1 MGEPALRDRIAAS
14 SGWQVSKQLGR
25 GQYGTAYL
33 VCWDEE
39 KCGEE
44 RKDQYKNGDQA
55 VAKVVGL
62 EFLPEK
68 EHNLAFQEVE
78 LMRALRH
85 PHIVALK
92 DHFLTEASLELII
105 VMEFCDSGD
114 LRGEVK
120 RRTQAKPIDL
130 IPEARIM
137 TWFVQM
143 TLALNYMHQRHIL
156 HRDLKSSNVFLKSST
171 TEGDYDVR
179 IGDFGISRVLEGT
192 VDVAATVVGTPYYM
206 SPEVCKAEPYGYK
219 SDIWALGCVLY
230 EMCMLKHAFE
240 SQSLLGLVYK
250 IVSETYE
257 PIPPQYSADLRT
269 LLDDILEKSSS
280 KRPSGQELISRP
292 YVRRFDANGQAEKD
306 AKESRSKE
314 RIDSKPEPV
323 STPPR
328 AQVPKIKAQPKVVE
342 KCVEPS
348 PQPPFVEDVPVQRE
362 WHAPPFVSTPA
373 PQHSLAEHELSAR
386 VLLSRVRRGLQARRQ
401 NWLQV
406 FASFDQKGDGQLKE
420 AEFERAV
427 ISMALGLSD
436 QEIREVR
443 TFLQGTHSHVPV
455 DMFGDALHR
464 VFPEVQQLEDWAKSL
479 LGELA
484 QKASQ
489 VEDSKSR
496 EVFPGAQVRIHS
508 LQSALGAKLNHCEG
522 VVESWNAATC
532 RWQVRITGVGTKA
545 IRDENLEPLNPG
557 GSGGGGVRSDANGSD
572 TIAIY
577 RLLCQDGVTAVHE
590 SDFQAVVQRLV
601 PQNQEQ
607 LKKFFWLLPKCPD
620 GKVDVPEAL
629 AQLERGFDQTLRAG
643 QALPGGAKVSAPKLM
658 PTLSPQGGP
667 QGGLGPPNF
676 VAGPGAGKP
685 RRPGP
690 SPANPAPAQAGHNA
704 RGEAAL
710 LRLSQHLLGRRSP
723 GPGVDILRL
732 FARNPDV
739 ATLEEVMEA
748 VSVFPLGISRA
759 EVQSVFAQI
768 RGCGTGTL
776 PLSQLATAAEAACS
790 AGVPFEAAG
799 LEQIDSKRLAPA
811 LQRLGNRA
819 SQQEFRVAVMQAE
832 PYMTHAQMEWLSELT
847 DKDGEGRLLPQTLLP
862 RLGVPGAS
870 ARAEPLSWNNVPPR
884 PPKPFRSVAH
894 SLPQV
899 LVLATLMWRV
909 RQRLF
914 LGTQLTLGSLLGL
927 FDIADGSN
935 RQQAESAMINRELLG
950 SLLGHL
956 RLSISVAEADELLAA
971 IAASGRRRSGD
982 SGCVPVAL
990 LYDMVDRA
998 GQPEMETMVLELRE
1012 AARQRLWSKASCFT
1026 SVAGS
1031 SDLLPEVDFRR
1042 ALKAAMAEFWAIPGS
1057 LPEDDEDRLVLL
1069 AEKDAEGRVLWRAF
1083 VQAFCGGLE
1092 LDQMSEITEEPL
1104 ASPTIKGKG
1113 RTPAGANVPVAGVSQ
1128 QSWRTTKA
1136 AQKTEGRSV
1145 VTSKGQVDPPLSPQN
1160 PKRGYCCLR
1169 RRS

>member
-1 MGEPALRDRIAAS
+1 MGAERERESEIAMAS
-14 SGWQVSKQLGR
+14 HLLATSDGLQPNGERERRERW
-25 GQYGTAYL
+25 L
-33 VCWDEE
+33 V
-39 KCGEE
+39 
-44 RKDQYKNGDQA
+44 N
-55 VAKVVGL
+55 
-62 EFLPEK
+62 
-68 EHNLAFQEVE
+68 
-78 LMRALRH
+78 RALGFEDKR
-85 PHIVALK
+85 
-92 DHFLTEASLELII
+92 SL
-105 VMEFCDSGD
+105 V
-114 LRGEVK
+114 
-120 RRTQAKPIDL
+120 
-130 IPEARIM
+130 
-137 TWFVQM
+137 
-143 TLALNYMHQRHIL
+143 
-156 HRDLKSSNVFLKSST
+156 
-171 TEGDYDVR
+171 
-179 IGDFGISRVLEGT
+179 
-192 VDVAATVVGTPYYM
+192 
-206 SPEVCKAEPYGYK
+206 
-219 SDIWALGCVLY
+219 
-230 EMCMLKHAFE
+230 
-240 SQSLLGLVYK
+240 
-250 IVSETYE
+250 
-257 PIPPQYSADLRT
+257 
-269 LLDDILEKSSS
+269 
-280 KRPSGQELISRP
+280 
-292 YVRRFDANGQAEKD
+292 
-306 AKESRSKE
+306 
-314 RIDSKPEPV
+314 
-323 STPPR
+323 
-328 AQVPKIKAQPKVVE
+328 
-342 KCVEPS
+342 
-348 PQPPFVEDVPVQRE
+348 
-362 WHAPPFVSTPA
+362 
-373 PQHSLAEHELSAR
+373 
-386 VLLSRVRRGLQARRQ
+386 
-401 NWLQV
+401 
-406 FASFDQKGDGQLKE
+406 
-420 AEFERAV
+420 
-427 ISMALGLSD
+427 
-436 QEIREVR
+436 
-443 TFLQGTHSHVPV
+443 
-455 DMFGDALHR
+455 
-464 VFPEVQQLEDWAKSL
+464 
-479 LGELA
+479 
-484 QKASQ
+484 
-489 VEDSKSR
+489 
-496 EVFPGAQVRIHS
+496 HS
-508 LQSALGAKLNHCEG
+508 LQ
-522 VVESWNAATC
+522 
-532 RWQVRITGVGTKA
+532 
-545 IRDENLEPLNPG
+545 
-557 GSGGGGVRSDANGSD
+557 
-572 TIAIY
+572 
-577 RLLCQDGVTAVHE
+577 
-590 SDFQAVVQRLV
+590 
-601 PQNQEQ
+601 
-607 LKKFFWLLPKCPD
+607 
-620 GKVDVPEAL
+620 
-629 AQLERGFDQTLRAG
+629 
-643 QALPGGAKVSAPKLM
+643 
-658 PTLSPQGGP
+658 
-667 QGGLGPPNF
+667 
-676 VAGPGAGKP
+676 
-685 RRPGP
+685 
-690 SPANPAPAQAGHNA
+690 
-704 RGEAAL
+704 
-710 LRLSQHLLGRRSP
+710 
-723 GPGVDILRL
+723 
-732 FARNPDV
+732 
-739 ATLEEVMEA
+739 VMEA